1 MAGIDGIESKTDPTL
16 EGYGPYD
23 VNVFDL
29 PEEQRNKIEV
39 LPRSLEEALSELKKD
54 CSFLLKGGVF
64 DIHFID
70 TWIKFKY
77 EKEIKK
83 VLPVPSPIE
92 FQLYY
97 DL

>member
-1 MAGIDGIESKTDPTL
+1 MKHFQ
-16 EGYGPYD
+16 
-23 VNVFDL
+23 N
-29 PEEQRNKIEV
+29 
-39 LPRSLEEALSELKKD
+39 LKKE

-64 DIHFID
+64 NKHFID